1 MGVLP
6 TVRAPQEERVR
17 WQGTIHGECCSMK
30 NSRRLVTTGRGRNA
44 RHRVIKSAKAL
55 AWVEAAERELAA
67 SPLPARPL
75 EGRLRLTAWI
85 YYRSE
90 RPDLDESLVLDVL
103 QGWVMKN
110 DRQVREKHIFHRI
123 DRHQPR
129 AELLVEE
136 IGE

>member
-1 MGVLP
+1 M
-6 TVRAPQEERVR
+6 R
-17 WQGTIHGECCSMK
+17 WQGTIHGEPASK
-30 NSRRLVTTGRGRNA
+30 ANSRRLATTGRGRFA
-44 RHRVIKSAKAL
+44 RTRVIKSEKAL
-55 AWVEAAERELAA
+55 AWVEAAKLQLAR
-67 SPLPARPL
+67 LRPTRLL

-103 QGWVMKN
+103 QGWVYAN
-110 DRQVREKHIFHRI
+110 DRAVRERHIFHGI

-136 IGE
+136 IEP